1 MGGKGE
7 TETELELERIR
18 EGESREWW
26 SGRWVGRE
34 SLMKSHSD
42 GGHTVKSLPILFVQI
57 PQTVPHSLPP
67 SPGYLSL
74 SLCPWRT
81 RPSTHFVCIP
91 PSFTQQQQHDH
102 LHSSVLPYLCVRLV
116 VLTVVSAGVRA
127 VGGVCCCS
135 RAVGVG
141 AWTLGHHRS
150 NSVVVHSRAGLSR
163 LCLTPHWPCRNTQHT
178 HSLRPGF
185 EHSMG
190 FMGRQQLLSSL
201 TKDKK

>member
-1 MGGKGE
+1 MKWE
-7 TETELELERIR
+7 V
-18 EGESREWW
+18 
-26 SGRWVGRE
+26 SGGRE
-34 SLMKSHSD
+34 SDEVPQWWRTHC
-42 GGHTVKSLPILFVQI
+42 QI
-57 PQTVPHSLPP
+57 ISYPLCPNSPNRPP
-67 SPGYLSL
+67 LTSTLSWLSL

-201 TKDKK
+201 TKDKKIKPQG